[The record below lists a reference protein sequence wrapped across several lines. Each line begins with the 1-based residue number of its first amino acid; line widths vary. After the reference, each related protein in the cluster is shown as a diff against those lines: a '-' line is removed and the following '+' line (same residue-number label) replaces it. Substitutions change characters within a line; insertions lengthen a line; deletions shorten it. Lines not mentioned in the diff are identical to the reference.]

1 MSDLKRTDKKF
12 YAIVT
17 VTLLIMLGFGCL
29 PPFGEI
35 TPQGMKLLGVFIGV
49 IFAWCMGET
58 VWSSVLALVIA
69 TIFGFGTMNS
79 NFASAYGNGNIA
91 IIMVACVFCFAVESC
106 GLLKEIA
113 KWIVGQKWAQK
124 SPWSLIFAFYLAA
137 LVVGA
142 IATNIVPPIVL
153 LWALYYE
160 VAQEIGAKPYDTF
173 SAIILLGIGVVGY
186 VGMCMV
192 PYNIMTV
199 IVIGAAEAFD
209 TTFVLPVGSYMFLNL
224 LIAVLFIPALI
235 FVLRLLVGSKLGIV
249 IVQKDSYKIQL
260 SKPMKWCLAY
270 LLFLIIC
277 LIVPNFLPAGN
288 WFKELFGTTLG
299 IVGTLML
306 ITALMMLTR
315 IDDEPLLD
323 IAEGI
328 KNIPWSLVLLVST
341 ALCISGYLTADGIGI
356 VPTIVSYLNPL
367 MAGKSSLV
375 IMLLFILIGLI
386 MTNFINDVVT
396 ALVLY
401 PIGAQFIL
409 DAGGSVLL
417 LFTLL
422 FAQVTVQGCFMP
434 SGSIAGAMFHGNSSW
449 MKSKTVFKWVALM
462 EAVLFVIII
471 LVTLLAH
478 LLGY

>member
-1 MSDLKRTDKKF
+1 MSEFKQKDKRF
-12 YAIVT
+12 YGVVLI
-17 VTLLIMLGFGCL
+17 TLAIMLGFGYL
-29 PPFGEI
+29 PAFGEI
-35 TPQGMKLLGVFIGV
+35 TPQGMKLLGVFLGV

-69 TIFGFGTMNS
+69 TIFGFGTMNG
-79 NFASAYGNGNIA
+79 NFAGAYGNGNIA
-91 IIMVACVFCFAVESC
+91 IIMVACVFCFAIEGC

-124 SPWSLIFAFYLAA
+124 SPWALVLAFYLAA
-137 LVVGA
+137 LLVGA
-142 IATNIVPPIVL
+142 IATNIAPPIIL

-160 VAQEIGAKPYDTF
+160 VAEEIGARPYDKF

-186 VGMCMV
+186 VGMCLV

-199 IVIGAAEAFD
+199 IVMGAAEAFD
-209 TTFVLPVGSYMFLNL
+209 TSFILPVGSYMFLNFL
-224 LIAVLFIPALI
+224 VAAVFVPVLIL
-235 FVLRLLVGSKLGIV
+235 VLRISIGAKLDIV
-249 IVQKDSYKIQL
+249 IPQKETYKIDL
-260 SKPMKWCLAY
+260 SKQMKGCLAY
-270 LLFLIIC
+270 LIFLIIC
-277 LIVPNFLPAGN
+277 LIVPNFLASGN

-299 IVGTLML
+299 ITGTLML
-306 ITALMMLTR
+306 ITGLMMITR
-315 IDDEPLLD
+315 MEGKPLLD
-323 IAEGI
+323 IAEGV

-341 ALCISGYLTADGIGI
+341 ALCVSGYLTADGMGI

-367 MAGKSSLV
+367 MAGRSALV
-375 IMLLFILIGLI
+375 ITLLFVLIGLI

-417 LFTLL
+417 FTLL
-422 FAQVTVQGCFMP
+422 FAQVTVQGCLMP
-434 SGSIAGAMFHGNSSW
+434 SGSIAGAMFHGNTAW
-449 MKSKTVFKWVALM
+449 MKSKDVFLWITLM
-462 EAVLFVIII
+462 EAVLFVVIIAI
-471 LVTLLAH
+471 VLLGN